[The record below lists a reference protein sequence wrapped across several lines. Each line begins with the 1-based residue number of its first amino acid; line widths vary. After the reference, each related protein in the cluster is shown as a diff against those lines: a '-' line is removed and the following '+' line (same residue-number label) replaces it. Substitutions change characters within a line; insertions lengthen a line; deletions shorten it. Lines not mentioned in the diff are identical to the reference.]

1 MENEKQIV
9 FIVLKR
15 KPEKYSLMFQND
27 KQKKIRFPFQNKNL
41 ASI

>member
-27 KQKKIRFPFQNKNL
+27 KQKKFVFRFKTK
-41 ASI
+41 I